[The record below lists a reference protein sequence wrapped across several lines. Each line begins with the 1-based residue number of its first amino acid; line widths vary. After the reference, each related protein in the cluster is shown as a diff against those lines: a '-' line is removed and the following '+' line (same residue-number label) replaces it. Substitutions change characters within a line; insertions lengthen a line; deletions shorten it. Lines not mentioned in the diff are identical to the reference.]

1 MRVIKIALTKNK
13 TKIGITNNLMKSSR
27 LKKLV
32 NDLTYILKE
41 KKKLDQNT
49 FTPSSINTNKTNM
62 NLLNI
67 TREVRRK
74 TFFLFAL

>member
-1 MRVIKIALTKNK
+1 
-13 TKIGITNNLMKSSR
+13 MKSSR

-32 NDLTYILKE
+32 NDLTYTLKE